1 MQTFANCAL
10 MLSAAVLGIAA
21 LWHFYWAMGGRTGLI
36 VAIPE
41 RNNRPLFTPSR
52 MATIAVAFGI
62 ASIAVLYAAVGFGVL
77 QNSPSAAIG
86 LSICSLAFLGRSIGD
101 FGYVG
106 FFKSH
111 TGTAFANADSHYY
124 SPLCLFLGIA
134 GFSAAAPTIIQL
146 IG

>member
-1 MQTFANCAL
+1 MQTFANSAL
-10 MLSAAVLGIAA
+10 MLGAAILGIAA
-21 LWHFYWAMGGRTGLI
+21 LWHFYWAMGGRAGLV

-41 RNNRPLFTPSR
+41 KNNRPLFTPSR
-52 MATIAVAFGI
+52 LATAAVAFGI
-62 ASIAVLYAAVGFGVL
+62 ASIAVLYAAVAFSDL
-77 QNSPSAAIG
+77 QNSPSATFALG
-86 LSICSLAFLGRSIGD
+86 VCSLVFVGRAVGD

-111 TGTAFANADSHYY
+111 TGTAFAKADNRFY

-134 GFSAAAPTIIQL
+134 GLSAAAPTIIQL